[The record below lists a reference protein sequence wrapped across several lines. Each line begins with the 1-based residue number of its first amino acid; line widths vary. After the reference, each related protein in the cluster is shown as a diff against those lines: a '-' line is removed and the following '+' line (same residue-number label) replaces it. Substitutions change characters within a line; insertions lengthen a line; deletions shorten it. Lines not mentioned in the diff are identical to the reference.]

1 MTDKRQEFINK
12 WQNHLEIEMDGHTGY
27 PAKWQLRDL
36 LAAYDK
42 LNGDRWERLKEFVEK
57 EEEENE
63 AKPSFDDYYIG
74 EGAEIDIILAEIE
87 RLEKEGE

>member
-42 LNGDRWERLKEFVEK
+42 LNGDRCETCDRF
-57 EEEENE
+57 
-63 AKPSFDDYYIG
+63 I
-74 EGAEIDIILAEIE
+74 EGAMK
-87 RLEKEGE
+87 RLDVKEGHETKR

>member
-42 LNGDRWERLKEFVEK
+42 LNGDNWERLKKCVKDELYHAE
-57 EEEENE
+57 
-63 AKPSFDDYYIG
+63 SIIDDDWYFG
-74 EGAEIDIILAEIE
+74 RGTTARAILAEIE